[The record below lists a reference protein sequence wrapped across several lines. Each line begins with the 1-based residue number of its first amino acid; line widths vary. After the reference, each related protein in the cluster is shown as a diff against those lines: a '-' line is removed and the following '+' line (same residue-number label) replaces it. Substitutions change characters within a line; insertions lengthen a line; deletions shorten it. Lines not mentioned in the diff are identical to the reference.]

1 MKLVLQPNEMILM
14 AGNSQLCQP
23 TRQVNGKLIVTNQ
36 RIYFRTL
43 EEEHRGC
50 DREIIPQEISDL
62 IYFNTRWLLP
72 FGLTIITKSGTEHQF
87 IVRNR
92 GEWSKLITKMY

>member
-43 EEEHRGC
+43 EEEHRSC
-50 DREIIPQEISDL
+50 DREIIPQEINDL
-62 IYFNTRWLLP
+62 IYFNTRWMLP

-92 GEWSKLITKMY
+92 GEWAKLITKMY